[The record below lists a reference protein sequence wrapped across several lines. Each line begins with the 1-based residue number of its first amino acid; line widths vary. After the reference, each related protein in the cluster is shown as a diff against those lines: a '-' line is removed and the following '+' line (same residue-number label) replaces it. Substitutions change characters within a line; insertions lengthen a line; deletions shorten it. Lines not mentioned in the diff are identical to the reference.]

1 MQTNEQSERMNV
13 QMWERILRIQQK
25 EGVDGGGGG
34 GAGAGDDDDDD
45 FFFWQWYKFHHI
57 LIF

>member
-1 MQTNEQSERMNV
+1 MQTNEQSERMDV

-25 EGVDGGGGG
+25 EGIDGGGGG

-45 FFFWQWYKFHHI
+45 FFF
-57 LIF
+57 LAVV